1 MEPVLP
7 VDETAG
13 LLSVAETAA
22 RLSVSP
28 RTLRYYEE
36 LGFITPSRT
45 AGGHRLF
52 GPAEIT
58 TLERIGRMQALG
70 FSLATIRKA
79 LRYRSYRDET
89 TGRHRLALED
99 ARVLVAEARV
109 DADALRARIA
119 ELRREIVE
127 ATRELEGLDHDVAF
141 LEGLIVARTA
151 EEEQRGGGG
160 H

>member
-1 MEPVLP
+1 MDPALP
-7 VDETAG
+7 AEKAAE
-13 LLSVAETAA
+13 LLSVAETAT
-22 RLSVSP
+22 RLNVSP

-36 LGFITPSRT
+36 LGFIMPSRT

-52 GPAEIT
+52 GPAEIA
-58 TLERIGRMQALG
+58 TLERIARLQALG

-79 LRYRSYRDET
+79 LRYRSYRDER
-89 TGRHRLALED
+89 TGRHRVADED
-99 ARVLVAEARV
+99 LRVLVGEARA

-141 LEGLIVARTA
+141 LEGVLSARAA
-151 EEEQRGGGG
+151 EGEARGDDR
-160 H
+160 